1 MKRIILF
8 ITLMLMALPS
18 MAQYYNHSTPIPE
31 ELLAPDFDY
40 HSDYYGNYY
49 GDYYSDYYSEI
60 EEQYETYR
68 DILIVVSIL
77 HIVGTIIIV
86 VAYFRLCRNVK
97 EILYHMR
104 RRDGVR
110 WSDGYFSPCRDD
122 GTIIKSEE

>member
-18 MAQYYNHSTPIPE
+18 MAQYYDHGTTTPE

-40 HSDYYGNYY
+40 DSDYYSNNY
-49 GDYYSDYYSEI
+49 GDYYSDI

-77 HIVGTIIIV
+77 HILGTIIIV

-97 EILYHMR
+97 EILYHIR

-110 WSDGYFSPCRDD
+110 WNNGDFSPCRDD
-122 GTIIKSEE
+122 GSIIKSEE

>member
-18 MAQYYNHSTPIPE
+18 IAQYYDHGTTIPE

-40 HSDYYGNYY
+40 DSDYYGNYY
-49 GDYYSDYYSEI
+49 GDYYSDI
-60 EEQYETYR
+60 KEQYKTYR

-77 HIVGTIIIV
+77 HILGTIIIV

-97 EILYHMR
+97 EILYHIR

-110 WSDGYFSPCRDD
+110 WNDGCFSPCRDD